1 MGLLYVNDS
10 EATLASYTFN
20 LTYLYTVYRL
30 LLMLPT
36 CLYVLH
42 SEVAQHDELLC
53 LPCSTLV
60 DLIASDELTVT
71 SEEVVFQAVINWVKY
86 DPTTRLPSLAE
97 VLHHV
102 RLSFVSPYFLFD
114 KIDTESLLSKTTE
127 CRRYLDEAKKYHIL
141 KVGLTESDR
150 LFYV

>member
-1 MGLLYVNDS
+1 M
-10 EATLASYTFN
+10 TLVVRRVF
-20 LTYLYTVYRL
+20 VHHIRRCHV
-30 LLMLPT
+30 LPT
-36 CLYVLH
+36 CLHVLH
-42 SEVAQHDELLC
+42 SEVAQYDEILC

-71 SEEVVFQAVINWVKY
+71 SEEVVFQVVINWVKY
-86 DPTTRLPSLAE
+86 DPAARLSSLAE

-114 KIDTESLLSKTTE
+114 KIDTESLLSETTE

-141 KVGLTESDR
+141 KVTATRVLGY
-150 LFYV
+150 FMCNI